1 MPVKSKGLQILL
13 KGMMTIKIDIQ
24 KSHVVLTPE
33 SDEEKAKLTALWKLL
48 VDCVGDNRKLAPIG
62 EFVPLK
68 SDKGASFQIEGLEL
82 GESSF
87 VEVRL
92 EKDESVI
99 CKTCNKLLHLKTGD
113 VIPLC
118 CGEMMAIVD

>member
-1 MPVKSKGLQILL
+1 MI
-13 KGMMTIKIDIQ
+13 TIKIDIQ
-24 KSHVVLTPE
+24 KTHVVLTPE
-33 SDEEKAKLTALWKLL
+33 NDEEKAKMTALWKLL

-68 SDKGASFQIEGLEL
+68 SDKGASFHIEGLEA

-87 VEVRL
+87 VEVRVDR
-92 EKDESVI
+92 DESVY
-99 CKTCNKLLHLKTGD
+99 CKTCNKLLKLKAGE

-118 CGEMMAIVD
+118 CGEMMSVVD